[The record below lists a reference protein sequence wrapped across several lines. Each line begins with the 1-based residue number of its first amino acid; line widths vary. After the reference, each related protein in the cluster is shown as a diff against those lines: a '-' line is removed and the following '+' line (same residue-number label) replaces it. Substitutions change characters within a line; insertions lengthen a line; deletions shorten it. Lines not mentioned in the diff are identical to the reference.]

1 MYSSYHFSASSTQ
14 IYLSISL
21 SLSGYSLLSVYRP
34 TFVCILNDT
43 SNANDDLAPAQVS
56 ALQNKNERKEKRSDV
71 LIICFL
77 FSFQLFSYCIHE
89 IPLAWTPLLC
99 PTSFYTHTLHTFKLI
114 WYDMICSLRLS
125 CRVHNSHRTT
135 RCSDCADVLI
145 RFRPSLKW
153 YDLVGW
159 MDV

>member
-77 FSFQLFSYCIHE
+77 FSFQLFSYCIHK

-99 PTSFYTHTLHTFKLI
+99 SIFFFLSCIERFMVI
-114 WYDMICSLRLS
+114 WYDICVVSCASL
-125 CRVHNSHRTT
+125 VHNSHHTELDGD
-135 RCSDCADVLI
+135 SANVLI
-145 RFRPSLKW
+145 RFRPLLLRS
-153 YDLVGW
+153 D
-159 MDV
+159 